1 VNDPEPP
8 ASQPPK
14 LKVGIIGCGSHGQGH
29 IKGYSEIP
37 QAAVVAVSDLAP
49 EKTREAS
56 LAYDVGHHYTDYRE
70 MLDRH
75 ELDIVSLAL
84 PPAANLDA
92 TVASLEAGAH
102 VLISKPL
109 AMNVG
114 QAKQMIEASERCGK
128 RLSMGLQNR
137 FSPEARALR
146 RFLSEGKLRHVYH
159 TRIWHG
165 HQMHIPPTPTMYRRE
180 LAGGGVVFHT
190 TVHLLDV
197 ILWVLGNPRPVRVSA
212 SSYQKLGKMKTPRVS
227 WGGTA
232 EDCDIEDFNV
242 GLVHFEDGSTMTIE
256 SNWMMHPR
264 LRPSGAELLGDWGV
278 ASLRPLK
285 IELEE
290 GNDIVDVTPDTD
302 DDRPGS
308 VYEDFCNSILEDRPP
323 TVRPNEMLDVQR
335 ILDALYEAA
344 DTAKEIQIR
353 D

>member
-1 VNDPEPP
+1 MGP
-8 ASQPPK
+8 
-14 LKVGIIGCGSHGQGH
+14 LRVGIVGCGAHGRGH
-29 IKGYSEIP
+29 IKGYTATPTAE
-37 QAAVVAVSDLAP
+37 VVAVADLDP
-49 EKTREAS
+49 EKANEA
-56 LAYDVGHHYTDYRE
+56 ANDFKVAHHHADYRE

-92 TVASLEAGAH
+92 TLASLEAGAN

-109 AMNVG
+109 AMNVE
-114 QAKQMIEASERCGK
+114 QAKQMVEAADRCGK

-146 RFLSEGKLRHVYH
+146 AFLADGKLGHVYH

-165 HQMHIPPTPTMYRRE
+165 HEMHIPPTPTMYRRE

-197 ILWVLGNPRPVRVSA
+197 TLWVLGNPKPVRVSA
-212 SSYQKLGKMKTPRVS
+212 SSYQRLGRMKTPRVS
-227 WGGTA
+227 WNGSA
-232 EDCDIEDFNV
+232 DECDIEDFNI

-264 LRPSGAELLGDWGV
+264 VRPSGAEVLGDWGV

-285 IELEE
+285 IEVED
-290 GNDIVDVTPDTD
+290 GDDIIDVTPNTD
-302 DDRPGS
+302 GDRPGT
-308 VYEDFCNSILEDRPP
+308 VYEDFCNSILENRPP
-323 TVRPNEMLDVQR
+323 TVLPNEMLDVQR

-344 DTAKEIQIR
+344 DTGREIHL
-353 D
+353 